1 MSTDTLSVLLGQ
13 TLREIHSLSE
23 RLARLSANVSVI
35 EKRWSATLQAERRES
50 VLQLR
55 ELRRELK
62 ALEKKID
69 TQPIAFRQIMDTWWL
84 RIAAIGLLG
93 LANIDLK
100 EAISLVLR

>member
-1 MSTDTLSVLLGQ
+1 MSTDTLSALLGQ
-13 TLREIHSLSE
+13 TLRQIHSLSE

-35 EKRWSATLQAERRES
+35 EQRMKHIALAEKRETAN
-50 VLQLR
+50 QLR

-62 ALEKKID
+62 ALDKKID

-100 EAISLVLR
+100 QAISLVLR